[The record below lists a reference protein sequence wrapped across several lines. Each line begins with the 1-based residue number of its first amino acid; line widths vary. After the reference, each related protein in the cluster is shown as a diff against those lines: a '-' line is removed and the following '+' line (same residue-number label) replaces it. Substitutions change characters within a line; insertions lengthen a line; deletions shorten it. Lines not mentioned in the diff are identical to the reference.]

1 MRSSTMILLSAAVA
15 VVLFLA
21 AGGRNEAAQ
30 GDRTETS
37 LTPAPAPAVVV
48 SPIRAITSES
58 CASDGCPATC
68 GSNEALVSAI
78 CVGVTGAKFS
88 EAIRVEEGVMTA
100 TCGSS
105 ANNIVVLCARK

>member
-37 LTPAPAPAVVV
+37 LTPAPAVVV

>member
-1 MRSSTMILLSAAVA
+1 MILLSAAVA

-30 GDRTETS
+30 GDRLDS
-37 LTPAPAPAVVV
+37 ALTPASPVAV

-58 CASDGCPATC
+58 CAADGCPATC
-68 GSNEALVSAI
+68 GANEALVSAI

-88 EAIRVEEGVMTA
+88 EAIRVEDGVMTA

-105 ANNIVVLCARK
+105 SNNIVVLCARK

>member
-1 MRSSTMILLSAAVA
+1 MILLSAAVA

-30 GDRTETS
+30 GDRTEAA
-37 LTPAPAPAVVV
+37 LTPASPVVV

-58 CASDGCPATC
+58 CASDGCPAAC
-68 GSNEALVSAI
+68 DSNEALVSAI

-88 EAIRVEEGVMTA
+88 EAIRVEDGVMTA